1 MLYLYMVKSVIKSI
15 DSEDAASGREA
26 ALLFAN
32 EQLQNNVSQLS
43 GTVTRQERM
52 IEMLQKALFGQK
64 SEKITRSGLPGASW
78 RYIQLSFSSKAFQKP
93 KIFIAAMIF

>member
-1 MLYLYMVKSVIKSI
+1 MVKSVIKSV

-52 IEMLQKALFGQK
+52 IKMLQKALFGQK
-64 SEKITRSGLPGASW
+64 SEKIIDTDERQGVFEEILREVDELNPEPAPEDK
-78 RYIQLSFSSKAFQKP
+78 IEKP
-93 KIFIAAMIF
+93 